1 MRYILTLIAFL
12 TTVDCFSQ
20 IHTGI
25 EGYYD
30 LVSKTQKKNGEVYGY
45 TGSLQIKRIANNK
58 HVIVV
63 YACKGAPS
71 YNSGVLIDTVVYK
84 NDTIVCRCICDSTC
98 LISISF
104 KGNKAFVEHNAGDY
118 NFSCGFGHGVVAT
131 GTYKKSGKAVRK
143 LIDPQSGEEIKE

>member
-1 MRYILTLIAFL
+1 MCYILILVAFL
-12 TTVDCFSQ
+12 TTRDCFSQ
-20 IHTGI
+20 IQTDI

-45 TGSLQIKRIANNK
+45 TGSLQIKRIAKNK
-58 HVIVV
+58 HVIVI

-71 YNSGVLIDTVVYK
+71 YNSGVLIDTVEY
-84 NDTIVCRCICDSTC
+84 NTDNIICTCTCDSSC
-98 LISISF
+98 KIQIRF

-143 LIDPQSGEEIKE
+143 LIDPQSGEEIK